1 MNLRTVSAS
10 RRLAYALIGV
20 VVFAVLCGAFLPA
33 SAERLGPVWIS
44 MTFQT
49 LAWAFCMAL
58 VVRRDPSSV
67 PRFSDPGVLIQLA
80 FFLYFL
86 YPSVE
91 WCHNRILPYSRGVDI
106 PPETV
111 DTLFWLHGLFM
122 LVIIGAYSLAAGR
135 KTPFRIQLNR
145 RSFPSA
151 WIWYLTPMLPLAFEC
166 LSRIGTGGSLL
177 ADSSYSE
184 RWVSLHSRVAEA
196 RYVGG
201 AGYLLEQ
208 IFSKLE
214 YFLIIAQG
222 IGGGLLLVRAAARR
236 KHQFA
241 TLIAIAGVTGLQLLV
256 VSGARSPF
264 LISFL
269 ISLALADYLVGLS
282 WRHAGPIL
290 LVGLLAFEFLGYY
303 RMFIEGSVAERIS
316 NAYSYIAATK
326 ESEISV
332 EFGAMLPKETV
343 ALRLFA
349 DSREGVQYFVRSLLG
364 VMPAQLI
371 AEKAS
376 WQSTQRL
383 LSDEMIGAESAAGG
397 GVAGTAIGDGY
408 RFLGVF
414 GIVIS
419 AAILGAMFGF
429 AQRWVNT
436 DIRRYQGP
444 VLLKAALCASLCG
457 FAYTVVRS
465 GLDEI
470 FPFFCYYLLIP
481 WLLAIPHRKTLRS
494 WLRPMPVRLPP
505 PLPSPPA
512 PMLFEPATYD
522 LYEWESS
529 HESA

>member
-1 MNLRTVSAS
+1 MKKRTISER
-10 RRLAYALIGV
+10 RRLANGIIGALAA
-20 VVFAVLCGAFLPA
+20 AVLCWAFLPA
-33 SAERLGPVWIS
+33 QTERIGPVWMS

-49 LAWAFCMAL
+49 LAWAFCMAV

-67 PRFSDPGVLIQLA
+67 PRFSDPGMLIQLA

-91 WCHNRILPYSRGVDI
+91 WCHSRILPYSRGADI
-106 PPETV
+106 APEV
-111 DTLFWLHGLFM
+111 AGILFWLHGVFM
-122 LVIIGAYSLAAGR
+122 LAAIGAYALSAGR
-135 KTPFRIQLNR
+135 KRFFRIQINR
-145 RSFPSA
+145 RDFPSA
-151 WIWYLTPMLPLAFEC
+151 WIWYLAPMLPLAFEC
-166 LSRIGTGGSLL
+166 VSRVLTGGSLI
-177 ADSSYSE
+177 ADSSYSD
-184 RWVSLHSRVAEA
+184 RWVNLHSRVAEA

-214 YFLIIAQG
+214 YFFIIAQG

-236 KHQFA
+236 KYEFA
-241 TLIAIAGVTGLQLLV
+241 TLIAIVGVTGIQLLV

-269 ISLALADYLVGLS
+269 ISLALADYLMGLR
-282 WRHAGPIL
+282 WRHVGPIL
-290 LVGLLAFEFLGYY
+290 LMGLLAFEFLGYY
-303 RMFIEGSVAERIS
+303 RMFIEGSIAERIT
-316 NAYSYIAATK
+316 NAYTYVTTTK
-326 ESEISV
+326 ESEVSV
-332 EFGAMLPKETV
+332 EFGAMLPKEAV

-349 DSREGVQYFVRSLLG
+349 DSKEGIQYFVRSILG
-364 VMPAQLI
+364 VMPAQLVT
-371 AEKAS
+371 EKAS

-397 GVAGTAIGDGY
+397 GVAGTSIGDGY

-419 AAILGAMFGF
+419 AIILGVMFGS
-429 AQRWVNT
+429 AQRWVNA
-436 DIRRYQGP
+436 DIRRHQGP
-444 VLLKAALCASLCG
+444 ILLKAALCAGLCG

-470 FPFFCYYLLIP
+470 FPFFCYYLVVP

-494 WLRPMPVRLPP
+494 WLRPMPVLIPFP
-505 PLPSPPA
+505 MA
-512 PMLFEPATYD
+512 PVLFEHSAPE
-522 LYEWESS
+522 LPQWESYP
-529 HESA
+529 ESA